1 MRPYI
6 IRRLLLIIPTLVIA
20 STLCF
25 AILRFIPGDAVDLMV
40 NMSSRGMHAGTDEAG
55 LTPHQAI
62 RRALGLDL
70 PIHVQYGR
78 WITGLLKGDLGKS
91 LWSGES
97 VLELVL
103 EKLPV
108 SLEVGLMA
116 IVVSLFIAIPVGI
129 VSGMRPESGLDYIL
143 RSISIFFICIPSFWL
158 GTIVVVFPAKWWYWS
173 PRTTWISFF
182 EDPIENLVMFI
193 IPAIILGM
201 WLSGMTMRLVRNMML
216 EVLRKD
222 YVRTAWSKGLRE
234 KIIILRHVLKNS
246 LIPVI
251 TMIGLQLPVVIGG
264 AIVVEYLF
272 NLPGLGSFLVEA
284 INYRDYPVITGVNI
298 FLCSFVLLI
307 NLVVDISYAWLDPRI
322 RYS

>member
-70 PIHVQYGR
+70 PVHVQYGR

-264 AIVVEYLF
+264 AIVVEYIF

>member
-264 AIVVEYLF
+264 AIVVEYIF
-272 NLPGLGSFLVEA
+272 NLPGLGSFLVED